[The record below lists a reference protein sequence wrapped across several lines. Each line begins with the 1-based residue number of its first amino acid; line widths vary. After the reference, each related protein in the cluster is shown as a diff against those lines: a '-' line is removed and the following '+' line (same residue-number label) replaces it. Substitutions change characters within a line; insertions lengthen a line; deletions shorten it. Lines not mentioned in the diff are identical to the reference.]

1 MMKKVMIAALALA
14 LSVGMATAQKVELIP
29 ATTNTANFTGL
40 KVSYDEAG
48 IKTAEI
54 EFVDGKAEGKIS
66 RFYAN
71 GQLKETG
78 YYLAGQKHGNWSSYS
93 ETGKLMSTAH
103 FNQGNK
109 DGEWLVWDA
118 DGNLRYKLTYKNG
131 MPVGEWAMYDEL
143 GKVSNR
149 KQLEAESSNAQAK

>member
-1 MMKKVMIAALALA
+1 MKKVMIAALVLA
-14 LSVGMATAQKVELIP
+14 LSISTAMAQRVELIP

-48 IKTAEI
+48 FKTAEI
-54 EFVDGKAEGKIS
+54 EFVNGKAEGKIN

-78 YYLAGQKHGNWSSYS
+78 YYLGGQKHGNWSSYS
-93 ETGKLMSTAH
+93 ESGKLMSTAH
-103 FNQGNK
+103 FNKGNK

-118 DGNLRYKLTYKNG
+118 EGNLRYKLTYKNG
-131 MPVGEWAMYDEL
+131 TPIGEWAMYDEL

-149 KQLEAESSNAQAK
+149 KQLEEESSNAQAK